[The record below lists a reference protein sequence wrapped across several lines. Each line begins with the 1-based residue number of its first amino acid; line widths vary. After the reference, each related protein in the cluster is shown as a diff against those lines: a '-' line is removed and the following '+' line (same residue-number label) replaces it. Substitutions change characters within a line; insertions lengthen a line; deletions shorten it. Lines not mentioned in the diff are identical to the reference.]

1 MTQNRDVFF
10 KSIEEYCNRFN
21 IPIQYL
27 VEIISNQKVL
37 PMIRGK
43 AVEFTVFNFLKGIL
57 SQKIWTVDKIN
68 LNPQPNSPDQDV
80 LIIHNKSKSEII
92 VECKS
97 AVRNSFRLSTKNRNF
112 PHFKVKCHRSRSYM
126 GKTTNDRYLETDF
139 DIVVSNVSNSILQPG
154 EAFEVN
160 DDHQIITL
168 LENHY
173 STTGNQQIFQAAS
186 NDWRFALSSD
196 IAVEEVIPRTPYVS
210 FVNDNNWNQLSDIET
225 VLRRILKTRGI
236 TT

>member
-1 MTQNRDVFF
+1 MTQNRDVFL
-10 KSIEEYCNRFN
+10 KSIEKYCDRYN

-43 AVEFTVFNFLKGIL
+43 TVEFAVFDYLKKKL
-57 SQKIWTVDKIN
+57 SQEIWTVEKEN

-126 GKTTNDRYLETDF
+126 GKSTNDRYLEADF

-173 STTGNQQIFQAAS
+173 SVSGNKQIFQAAS
-186 NDWRFALSSD
+186 NDWRFALSSG
-196 IAVEEVIPRTPYVS
+196 IAVEGVIPRTPYVS

>member
-1 MTQNRDVFF
+1 MTQNRDVFL
-10 KSIEEYCNRFN
+10 KSIEEYCDRFN

-43 AVEFTVFNFLKGIL
+43 TVEFAVFDYLKKKL
-57 SQKIWTVDKIN
+57 SQKIWTVEKEN

-80 LIIHNKSKSEII
+80 LIIHNKSKSKII

-112 PHFKVKCHRSRSYM
+112 PHFKVKCHRSRSYI
-126 GKTTNDRYLETDF
+126 GKPHNDSYLENDF

-173 STTGNQQIFQAAS
+173 STIGNQQIFQAAS

-196 IAVEEVIPRTPYVS
+196 IAVAGVIPRTPFVS

>member
-1 MTQNRDVFF
+1 MTQNRDVFL
-10 KSIEEYCNRFN
+10 KSIEEYCDRFN

-43 AVEFTVFNFLKGIL
+43 AVEFVVFGIL
-57 SQKIWTVDKIN
+57 KKTLKKKIWTVEKEN

-80 LIIHNKSKSEII
+80 LIIHNKSKSKII

-126 GKTTNDRYLETDF
+126 GKSTNDRYLETDF
-139 DIVVSNVSNSILQPG
+139 DVVVSNVSNSILQPG
-154 EAFEVN
+154 KAFEVEAS
-160 DDHQIITL
+160 IIGYL
-168 LENHY
+168 G
-173 STTGNQQIFQAAS
+173 SQTG
-186 NDWRFALSSD
+186 
-196 IAVEEVIPRTPYVS
+196 T
-210 FVNDNNWNQLSDIET
+210 
-225 VLRRILKTRGI
+225 
-236 TT
+236 